1 MKKILVRPN
10 DIERC
15 WEKNDICFVLM
26 KDGKLWLCKQKVFGN
41 AGSDGFMP
49 VYSTLEKI
57 LQSQNNDLIDLPL
70 ADGGDNY
77 GK

>member
-1 MKKILVRPN
+1 MKKILVRPH

-26 KDGKLWLCKQKVFGN
+26 KDGKLWLCKRETSSEPSEQGLIQIIDT
-41 AGSDGFMP
+41 A
-49 VYSTLEKI
+49 EKI
-57 LQSQNNDLIDLPL
+57 LKSQNNDLIDLPL
-70 ADGGDNY
+70 ADGGDKY

>member
-26 KDGKLWLCKQKVFGN
+26 KDGKLWLCKRETYGERSPQ
-41 AGSDGFMP
+41 GFIP
-49 VYSTLEKI
+49 IFNTSEKI
-57 LQSQNNDLIDLPL
+57 LKSQNNDLIDLPL
-70 ADGGDNY
+70 ADGGDKY